1 MGEVSFKLGLERER
15 ERRFDYMKMLK
26 EGVLEGGSSIN
37 NHQAM
42 TRREWMKSG
51 LAGIQGLRRGLW
63 ES

>member
-1 MGEVSFKLGLERER
+1 MGEVSFKLGLER

-26 EGVLEGGSSIN
+26 EGDLEGGSRIN

>member
-1 MGEVSFKLGLERER
+1 MVGVLVKGSGLVGGAVSWGRCHSSWDLRER

-42 TRREWMKSG
+42 TRRDE
-51 LAGIQGLRRGLW
+51 
-63 ES
+63 